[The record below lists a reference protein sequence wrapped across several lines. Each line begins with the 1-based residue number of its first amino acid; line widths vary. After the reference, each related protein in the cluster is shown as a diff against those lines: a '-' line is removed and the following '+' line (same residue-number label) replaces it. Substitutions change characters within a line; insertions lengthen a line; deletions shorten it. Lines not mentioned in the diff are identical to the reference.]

1 MSWRSEAALQMLA
14 LDPARADEASG
25 LIADELAL
33 AQAMDLPRAIGIALR
48 ARAASGEGAAL
59 EDLEAAIEMF
69 RRAAAQLELARTL
82 VELGSHLRRE
92 RRGVEAREP
101 LREGL
106 DLANDCGATAL
117 AERAADELG
126 ATGETRRSLDETG
139 LAALTPSEL
148 RTARMAASGRSNREI
163 AEDLFVTPRTIE
175 AHLTSTYRKL
185 GIRSRRQLS
194 EALAGSGT

>member
-1 MSWRSEAALQMLA
+1 MN
-14 LDPARADEASG
+14 
-25 LIADELAL
+25 
-33 AQAMDLPRAIGIALR
+33 LPRAIGIALR
-48 ARAASGEGAAL
+48 ARATTGAGEVVG
-59 EDLEAAIEMF
+59 DLESSIELL
-69 RRAAAQLELARTL
+69 REASAQLELARSL

-106 DLANDCGATAL
+106 DLARACGASAL

-139 LAALTPSEL
+139 IAALTPSEL
-148 RTARMAASGRSNREI
+148 RTARMAAAGRSNREI

-194 EALAGSGT
+194 EALAGP